1 MPALR
6 PRLRRSAR
14 LQTISQN
21 INVPCRKD
29 NRKQMDPPT
38 RGRGRRGR
46 GGGGGNIQD
55 SSPATISWHNVPMR
69 TNKLVNF
76 LVEHPPDCAILFAT
90 ESKKSSNYHADL
102 GRASGK
108 DKGEIYS
115 VIAKVIFHDDATYGS
130 WYATNPIKFRDSVAN
145 RIASLRT
152 KFRDIRAEFESTGA
166 GIVPID
172 SETSDN
178 LHRKIEKEFPWYND
192 LYRIWGSNPSFSAK
206 TSSSKP
212 GADHAGD
219 LFALT
224 RPAGGSWNPP
234 SGTHPQLN
242 IIIPN
247 PAIGSAGSPQLDY
260 TVRPSGPSTSR
271 AGDNTH
277 VQQTDYARPPPSVGG
292 SSADSPVQTPYVPLP
307 RSGPVTPLEP
317 NHSPQ
322 YAQGASGAG
331 SSPQR
336 GFSQAPASN
345 CAGSTTSS
353 PLHFG
358 HTPLPPSSRS
368 FGHED
373 YSPAPLGS
381 DYDPPFDDGPLAHGM
396 GDLCMDD
403 TDEVHR
409 DEENVYNLDSPPR
422 SKKARGKKRQLPSS
436 PTPSPP
442 KAPPPRTSNHDSR
455 SSFKS
460 HVNHV
465 IMRES
470 ASSPT
475 SSSKASL
482 QRSNPS
488 SPRQASPTSQ
498 TSLSER
504 PSSRESVKKRLRTE
518 VQEQVEMLN
527 DDLESVHSEKLT
539 LYQLKNERLM
549 VKLNANRQDKEHHF
563 IREERAHERAD
574 AALVHQRLQ
583 ESKDQEIR
591 LREADAKALELERQ
605 VMLLRIE
612 YAKINKP

>member
-21 INVPCRKD
+21 INVLCRKD
-29 NRKQMDPPT
+29 NTGKRMDPPT

-46 GGGGGNIQD
+46 GGANIQD

-69 TNKLVNF
+69 TNKLVDF

-219 LFALT
+219 LYALT
-224 RPAGGSWNPP
+224 RLAGGSRNPP
-234 SGTHPQLN
+234 SDTHPQLN

-247 PAIGSAGSPQLDY
+247 PATGSAGSPQLDY

-277 VQQTDYARPPPSVGG
+277 VQQTSYAHPPPSVGG
-292 SSADSPVQTPYVPLP
+292 SQ
-307 RSGPVTPLEP
+307 SGPATPLEP
-317 NHSPQ
+317 HHSPQ
-322 YAQGASGAG
+322 YAQGASGGGGAAG

-368 FGHED
+368 FGRED
-373 YSPAPLGS
+373 YSPAPQES

-403 TDEVHR
+403 TDCR
-409 DEENVYNLDSPPR
+409 DEENVYNLDSPPK
-422 SKKARGKKRQLPSS
+422 SNNARGKKRQLPSS

-460 HVNHV
+460 HVNHM

-488 SPRQASPTSQ
+488 SPRQASLTSQ
-498 TSLSER
+498 TSPSER

-518 VQEQVEMLN
+518 VQEQVELLN
-527 DDLESVHSEKLT
+527 DDLESVHSEKLA

-574 AALVHQRLQ
+574 AALIHQRLQ